1 MSQEMDKLDI
11 IEQVVE
17 QWTENYPPAQED
29 EMFTLKLTSYEVA
42 QILEEF
48 GEISAGDITR
58 ILLQKSYRLVRTGE
72 GEIKWLIKKGT
83 SNG

>member
-1 MSQEMDKLDI
+1 MSNENDKQF
-11 IEQVVE
+11 IEQIIE

-48 GEISAGDITR
+48 GEIDAGDVTR
-58 ILLQKSYRLVRTGE
+58 ILLQKGYRLVRTGE
-72 GEIKWLIKKGT
+72 GEIKWLIKKGIER
-83 SNG
+83 